1 MALLMKHLSIL
12 RKCQIFTNYVNYD
25 YTAQKMMF
33 SIRDFFCKR
42 NQIRRKLRIWSHLL
56 KKSLMEN
63 IIFCTVLL
71 FALQNHQEF

>member
-1 MALLMKHLSIL
+1 MALLRKHLSIL

-33 SIRDFFCKR
+33 SIKDFFSKR

-56 KKSLMEN
+56 KKSLTEN

-71 FALQNHQEF
+71 LALQNLQEF

>member
-1 MALLMKHLSIL
+1 MALLRKHLSIL

-33 SIRDFFCKR
+33 SIKDFFSKR

-71 FALQNHQEF
+71 LALQNHQEF